1 MGGSLGR
8 FPTLPQNRSHVPAIF
23 FQNLAPGVDIALII
37 GDVPGNVRDIAQKQG
52 KAPFR
57 LNPSPVS
64 LDDCSDRDQEK
75 TGNTGQKR
83 PQQPVAQPSAERTS
97 PDKTVHPT
105 RDDAVDFRL
114 CAPDPAFVL
123 FAKPFQGRV
132 QLLCRMEVSFPE
144 LKDKER
150 QMLDLLTQIMHH
162 HVDRVIF
169 IQQCCIAGLLE
180 GLLAHDPVVPGRNG
194 T

>member
-64 LDDCSDRDQEK
+64 LDNCSDRDQEK
-75 TGNTGQKR
+75 TGHTGQK
-83 PQQPVAQPSAERTS
+83 S
-97 PDKTVHPT
+97 P
-105 RDDAVDFRL
+105 
-114 CAPDPAFVL
+114 
-123 FAKPFQGRV
+123 
-132 QLLCRMEVSFPE
+132 
-144 LKDKER
+144 
-150 QMLDLLTQIMHH
+150 
-162 HVDRVIF
+162 
-169 IQQCCIAGLLE
+169 
-180 GLLAHDPVVPGRNG
+180 
-194 T
+194 